1 MPVPLP
7 PDSHRFFDEAR
18 FATIATVEPDGRPQ
32 LSVVW
37 IRRDGDD
44 LLVSTVVGR
53 RKHRNLVADP
63 RATVLVYDD
72 ADPYHYVE
80 VRGSVSMT
88 EEGGRALIDELCEKY
103 RGITP
108 YPWDGPQNVRVV
120 VRISPDKVVL
130 H

>member
-1 MPVPLP
+1 
-7 PDSHRFFDEAR
+7 
-18 FATIATVEPDGRPQ
+18 
-32 LSVVW
+32 
-37 IRRDGDD
+37 
-44 LLVSTVVGR
+44 
-53 RKHRNLVADP
+53 
-63 RATVLVYDD
+63 
-72 ADPYHYVE
+72 
-80 VRGSVSMT
+80 VSMT

>member
-1 MPVPLP
+1 MPLP
-7 PDSHRFFDEAR
+7 PDSHRYFDEAR

-63 RATVLVYDD
+63 RATVLVYND

-88 EEGGRALIDELCEKY
+88 EDGGRALIDELCDKY